1 MFRKKLMVALTVLSF
16 ITTIPAIVAGDSL
29 KEQLDKL
36 GGKGGELLI
45 TSDYQVTE
53 NIKIPENVTLKF
65 TGAGKLIIKSGVTL
79 EINGGIS
86 APIVPIF
93 QGEGRVNGRPRVDY
107 VVPQWFGAKG
117 DETADDTQA
126 LQRAADLAQFS
137 AQKLLMIPEG
147 RYLFSNTVV
156 MRCNVDAFG
165 TLICN
170 YQFDP
175 KKVRLEQYWQVNRYY
190 PKSVATIRFAPDSD
204 SLRLDSSAFYGL
216 HAGSSKLPTVSGI
229 HLEGKPDQPVNLT
242 PGGTLTFLS
251 RDFLCRASD
260 TYYAKTESF
269 MIATVRGEIVPESLH
284 SYLKVRKPEPW
295 SAKEY
300 YPRGSYCKVDGR
312 IYKAINPS
320 GPNSFAHC
328 PRIGKTPVGSVK
340 PTGNYRTMHKVANA
354 KGKTKNL
361 QMWLALRFIVDYT
374 PPQLP
379 LTVNNLKIELICKE
393 QPDALK
399 LLKQCEVLK
408 IRRSNMIFNNLH
420 VVCNDKN
427 ILASA
432 LIRIIDV
439 VGVTFNNAYTSGATM
454 PMNGY
459 NIANRSSAN
468 LVFNN
473 CTSVNCRNGYA
484 GSNGKN
490 ILING
495 GTYYCIDDHFGY
507 NYTIKDATIY
517 GLAAQISRGSK
528 IEEWKFSP
536 RSALNFNGGNFTV
549 ENCRVIAPT
558 LLAVRSD
565 TTQFFGNNSFRNLTM
580 IWPDNVSLLWFKP
593 FPKNLYI
600 PGEPDRFPTRLLFE
614 NIVSMKED
622 LSQNNLWLLSRNP
635 KGNEPLKIQIKGC
648 KGLNKITALNTEVDF
663 IDCDFNNPGFGTD
676 QNSKFDFVNCS
687 FMGQIKGLTTKKIR
701 KNFANV
707 FVDGAELPKKIGLN
721 VNP

>member
-1 MFRKKLMVALTVLSF
+1 MVALVVLSF
-16 ITTIPAIVAGDSL
+16 ITAMPAISQAAENSL
-29 KEQLDKL
+29 KEQLGKL
-36 GGKGGELLI
+36 GAKGGELLI
-45 TSDYQVTE
+45 MSDFQVTE

-65 TGAGKLIIKSGVTL
+65 TGTGKLIIKSKVTL

-86 APIVPIF
+86 APIAPIF
-93 QGEGRVNGRPRVDY
+93 QGEGRVSGRPRIDY

-117 DETADDTQA
+117 DEIADDTQA
-126 LQRAADLAQFS
+126 LQKAADLAQFS
-137 AQKLLMIPEG
+137 AKRLLMIPKG
-147 RYLFSNTVV
+147 RYLLSSTVF

-175 KKVRLEQYWQVNRYY
+175 KKVRLEQYWQINRYY
-190 PKSVATIRFAPDSD
+190 PKSEATIKFSPDSRP
-204 SLRLDSSAFYGL
+204 LRLDGSAFYGL
-216 HAGSSKLPTVSGI
+216 RAGSSKLPTVSGI
-229 HLEGKPDQPVNLT
+229 HLKGKPNRPVDLT
-242 PGGTLTFLS
+242 PSGTLTFRS
-251 RDFLCRASD
+251 RDFLSRASD
-260 TYYAKTESF
+260 TYYVKTESF
-269 MIATVRGEIVPESLH
+269 MIATARGEIVPESLH
-284 SYLKVRKPEPW
+284 SYPRVTTPKPW
-295 SAKEY
+295 SPKKY
-300 YPRGSYCKVDGR
+300 YPRGSYCKVDGK

-328 PRIGKTPVGSVK
+328 PMIGKTPVGSVK
-340 PTGNYRTMHKVANA
+340 PVGRLTIREVANE
-354 KGKTKNL
+354 KGKKKNL
-361 QMWLALRFIVDYT
+361 QVWVTFLFQVDYT
-374 PPQLP
+374 PPQSP

-399 LLKQCEVLK
+399 LLKQSDVLQ
-408 IRRSNMIFNNLH
+408 IWRSNMIFNNLH

-427 ILASA
+427 ILASK
-432 LIRIIDV
+432 LIGITDV
-439 VGVTFNNAYTSGATM
+439 VGMTFNNAYVSGATM

-459 NIANRSSAN
+459 NISSYSSAN

-473 CTSVNCRNGYA
+473 CISVNCRNGYA
-484 GSNGKN
+484 GGNGKN

-495 GTYYCIDDHFGY
+495 GTYYCIDEHFGY

-517 GLAAQISRGSK
+517 GLAPQMTKRGK
-528 IEEWKFSP
+528 IKGAKFTP

-549 ENCRVIAPT
+549 ENCRVIAPK

-593 FPKNLYI
+593 FPKDLYI

-622 LSQNNLWLLSRNP
+622 LSQNGLDLFSYNP
-635 KGNEPLKIQIKGC
+635 KGNNLMKIQIKSC
-648 KGLNKITALNTEVDF
+648 KGLSRITALNTEVDF
-663 IDCDFNNPGFGTD
+663 IDCGFNSPGFGAD

-687 FMGQIKGLTTKKIR
+687 FMGQIKGLTTQNVR
-701 KNFANV
+701 KNFANLLL
-707 FVDGAELPKKIGLN
+707 DGAEFPKK
-721 VNP
+721 